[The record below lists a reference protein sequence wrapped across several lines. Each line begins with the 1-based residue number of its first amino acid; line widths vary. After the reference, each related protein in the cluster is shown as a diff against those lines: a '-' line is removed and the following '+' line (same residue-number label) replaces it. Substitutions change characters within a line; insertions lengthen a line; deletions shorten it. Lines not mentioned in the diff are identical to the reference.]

1 MNLSPVHPSFTRPY
15 FAPTT
20 HSLRKEQTKPSPHL
34 QGKSRVVI
42 LAALHD
48 VPVRGVRDVVQAENQ
63 SGDGEQD
70 EAQGFVVDAENEPG
84 AIAVEALVNHREGG
98 ERLRG
103 EGGETGGK
111 GDLGGERGHLGD
123 DGLGDCFFGM
133 EMRANENRSVLCCV
147 TMRRT
152 QTHGRAH
159 P

>member
-1 MNLSPVHPSFTRPY
+1 
-15 FAPTT
+15 
-20 HSLRKEQTKPSPHL
+20 
-34 QGKSRVVI
+34 
-42 LAALHD
+42 
-48 VPVRGVRDVVQAENQ
+48 
-63 SGDGEQD
+63 
-70 EAQGFVVDAENEPG
+70 
-84 AIAVEALVNHREGG
+84 
-98 ERLRG
+98 LRG
-103 EGGETGGK
+103 EGGEAGGK